1 MLTKAVLGAAA
12 AALVFATAAQA
23 AGVSDTEIVVGTH
36 LDLSGPVAAAMPQ
49 LRYGMQMRLDEANA
63 KGVNGRKF
71 KLIVEDNAS
80 QPQVAVR
87 ATEKLVNSDGVF
99 AILNP
104 FGSGTNAAS
113 VKRSVD
119 AGVIYFSPWGASAVL
134 QKLSGNSPLLF
145 TTIANYDTTTGAG
158 LKWMIDQMK
167 PQKVGYIFQEGP
179 LGELLGAGVKAAL
192 ESKGMTLAAQAGYKA
207 GDLDFSSQVG
217 RMQAAGADLIVT
229 ATIIRET
236 IGVAAEIKKAGLNNV
251 KMLTGTP
258 GRINLVAQLGK
269 QAVEGIY
276 GVGTWNPIIP
286 AKGSAD
292 VQKWAAA
299 FKSSFNLDADET
311 ALLAYAYT
319 DWFVKAVEASG
330 RDLNSDKVVAALRNM
345 SHSSPIY
352 YDTKKFVNNHA
363 MPESVKVEQIKDGA
377 WTAVSP
383 LFNNNM

>member
-1 MLTKAVLGAAA
+1 MFTKALLGAAA
-12 AALVFATAAQA
+12 TLALVAGAHA
-23 AGVSDTEIVVGTH
+23 AGISDSEIVVGTH
-36 LDLSGPVAAAMPQ
+36 LDLSGPVAAGMPQ
-49 LRYGMQMRLDEANA
+49 LRNGMQMRLDEANE

-71 KLIVEDNAS
+71 KFIVEDNAS

-87 ATEKLVNSDGVF
+87 ATEKLITGDGVF

-119 AGVIYFSPWGASAVL
+119 AGVIYFSPWGASAIL

-158 LKWMIDQMK
+158 LKWMIDNVK

-179 LGELLGAGVKAAL
+179 FGELLGAGVKAAMQA
-192 ESKGMTLAAQAGYKA
+192 KGMTLAAQAGYKV
-207 GDLDFSSQVG
+207 GDLDFSSQVA
-217 RMQAAGADLIVT
+217 RMQAAGVDLIVT

-236 IGVAAEIKKAGLNNV
+236 IGVAAEIKKAGLTNV

-258 GRINLVAQLGK
+258 GRINLVALLGK

-286 AKGSAD
+286 QKGPAD
-292 VQKWAAA
+292 VQAWAAK
-299 FKSSFNLDADET
+299 FKSKYSLDPDET
-311 ALLAYAYT
+311 GLLAYAYT
-319 DWFVKAVEASG
+319 DWFVKAVESAG
-330 RDLNSDKVVAALRNM
+330 RDLTSDKVVAALRAS
-345 SHSSPIY
+345 SHSNPIY

-383 LFNNNM
+383 LFNDK

>member
-1 MLTKAVLGAAA
+1 MQTKALLGAAL
-12 AALVFATAAQA
+12 ALALASGAHA
-23 AGVSDTEIVVGTH
+23 AGITDTEIVLGTH
-36 LDLSGPVAAAMPQ
+36 LDLSGPVAAGMPQ
-49 LRYGMQMRLDEANA
+49 LRNGMQMRLDEANE
-63 KGVNGRKF
+63 KGGINGRKF
-71 KLIVEDNAS
+71 KFIVEDNAS

-87 ATEKLVNSDGVF
+87 ATEKLITGDGVF
-99 AILNP
+99 AIINP

-158 LKWMIDQMK
+158 LKWMIDTMK
-167 PQKVGYIFQEGP
+167 PQKIGYIFQEGP
-179 LGELLGAGVKAAL
+179 FGELLGAGVKAAM
-192 ESKGMTLAAQAGYKA
+192 EAKGMTLAAQAGYKV
-207 GDLDFSSQVG
+207 GDLDFSSQVA
-217 RMQAAGADLIVT
+217 RMQAAGVDLVVT

-236 IGVAAEIKKAGLNNV
+236 IGVAAEIKKAGLTNV

-258 GRINLVAQLGK
+258 GRINLVALLGK

-286 AKGSAD
+286 QKGPED
-292 VQKWAAA
+292 VQKWAAT
-299 FKSSFNLDADET
+299 FKSKYSLDPDET
-311 ALLAYAYT
+311 GLLAYAYT
-319 DWFVKAVEASG
+319 DWFVKAVESAG
-330 RDLNSDKVVAALRNM
+330 RDLNDDKVVAALRA
-345 SHSSPIY
+345 STHSSPIY

-383 LFNNNM
+383 LFNDK